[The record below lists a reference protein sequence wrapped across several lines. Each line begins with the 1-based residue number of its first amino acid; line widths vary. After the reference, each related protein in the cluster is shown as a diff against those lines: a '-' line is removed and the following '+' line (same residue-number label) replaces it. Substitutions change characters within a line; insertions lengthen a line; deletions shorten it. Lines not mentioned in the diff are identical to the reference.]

1 MRVEAR
7 LGQLE
12 LESLGLLHTPDLLEF
27 KFRTQLMRYFT
38 HVNGSRRGKPRKN
51 SRRPLLKVIY
61 DWKDEIDS
69 QHWDLVGVGA
79 FERGGKREQPNLIF
93 KRDTALNNR
102 IGQALGRL
110 ERSIT
115 VKKFVRPAVPS

>member
-1 MRVEAR
+1 MKMPEFSIRCLFA
-7 LGQLE
+7 LAAA
-12 LESLGLLHTPDLLEF
+12 GLLAA
-27 KFRTQLMRYFT
+27 
-38 HVNGSRRGKPRKN
+38 
-51 SRRPLLKVIY
+51 PLHA
-61 DWKDEIDS
+61 
-69 QHWDLVGVGA
+69 QDLVGVGA